1 MASTIGS
8 EFPTKIPELSDDA
21 DIREAFYLYHYGSFA
36 GDQDIQ
42 NESIASYLG
51 GLREDVDTKIP
62 LATLNAKGDILVAT
76 ADNTAAVLPTVP
88 TNGFE
93 YVLSIDTTTQT
104 GLRWVMSAKDE
115 ERVAH
120 IMGVY

>member
-8 EFPTKIPELSDDA
+8 EYPTKIPELSDDA
-21 DIREAFYLYHYGSFA
+21 DIREAFYLYHYGSFS

-42 NESIASYLG
+42 NESISSYLG
-51 GLREDVDTKIP
+51 ELRQDVDGKVP
-62 LATLNAKGDILVAT
+62 LGTFNNKGDILVAT
-76 ADNTAAVLPTVP
+76 ADNTAAALTTVP

-93 YVLSIDTTTQT
+93 YVLSIDNSTET

>member
-1 MASTIGS
+1 MAIDIGA

-21 DIREAFYLYHYGSFA
+21 DIRQAFYLYHYGSFS

-42 NESIASYLG
+42 EQSVASYLG
-51 GLREDVDTKIP
+51 GLREDVDAKIP
-62 LATLNAKGDILVAT
+62 AGTLNAKGDILVAT
-76 ADNTAAVLPTVP
+76 ADNTPSVIPVVP

-93 YVLSIDTTTQT
+93 YVLSIDGTTPT

>member
-8 EFPTKIPELSDDA
+8 EYPTKIPELSDDA
-21 DIREAFYLYHYGSFA
+21 DIREAFYLYHYGSFS

-42 NESIASYLG
+42 AESISSYLG
-51 GLREDVDTKIP
+51 DLRQDVDGKVP
-62 LATLNAKGDILVAT
+62 LATLNAKGDIIVAT
-76 ADNTAAVLPTVP
+76 ADNTATALPTVP

-93 YVLSIDTTTQT
+93 YVLSIDSSTAT

>member
-1 MASTIGS
+1 MAMNIGS
-8 EFPTKIPELSDDA
+8 EYPTKIPELTDDA

-42 NESIASYLG
+42 NNSIASYLG
-51 GLREDVDTKIP
+51 GLREDVDGKVP
-62 LATLNAKGDILVAT
+62 LSTVNAKGDIVVAT
-76 ADNTAAVLPTVP
+76 ADNTVSALPVVA

-93 YVLSIDTTTQT
+93 YVLTIDNTQPT

-115 ERVAH
+115 ERIAH